1 MVQFKPKMTEPK
13 ARILIVDDSSFARDI
28 LKGMLTEAGFSHLL
42 EADNPDEALSLLR
55 TKEPDLVLLDIDL
68 GGAFDGVGVLKEIK
82 RISAKTR
89 VIMISALAQ
98 KMLEEKI
105 IADSADAFL
114 IKPFKS
120 EQLLFAIGL
129 ALGYDV

>member
-1 MVQFKPKMTEPK
+1 MTQFKPQRAGPK
-13 ARILIVDDSSFARDI
+13 AKILIVDDSSFARDL

-42 EADNPDEALSLLR
+42 EADNPDEALSLVR
-55 TKEPDLVLLDIDL
+55 MKEPDLVLLDIDL

-82 RISAKTR
+82 RISAKTH

-98 KMLEEKI
+98 KLLEEKM

-114 IKPFKS
+114 IKPFKP

-129 ALGYDV
+129 AMGYDV

>member
-1 MVQFKPKMTEPK
+1 MAQFRPKMTEPK
-13 ARILIVDDSSFARDI
+13 AKILIVDDSSFARD
-28 LKGMLTEAGFSHLL
+28 LLRGMLTEAGFTHLL
-42 EADNPDEALSLLR
+42 EADSPDEALSLLR

-82 RISAKTR
+82 RISPKTR
-89 VIMISALAQ
+89 VVMISALAQ
-98 KMLEEKI
+98 KMLEKKM
-105 IADSADAFL
+105 IAESADAFL

-129 ALGYDV
+129 AMGYHI